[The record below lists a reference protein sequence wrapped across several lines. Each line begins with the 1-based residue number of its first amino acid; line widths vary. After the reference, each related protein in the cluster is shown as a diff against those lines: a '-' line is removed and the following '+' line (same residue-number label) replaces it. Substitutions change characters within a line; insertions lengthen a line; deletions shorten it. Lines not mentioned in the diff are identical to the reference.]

1 MFFDD
6 FKAGLRRIGP
16 IIISASPFGVLFG
29 AVAVEHGLTIG
40 EATLMSAVV
49 YAGASQLVGVNLFD
63 QHLPAWVVILSIF
76 AVNFRHILY
85 SAAIARHIDGLSP
98 WQKAINF
105 FLLTDPH
112 YAEIERQAHVGQ
124 PITFGWVLGL
134 GLGLYVPWL
143 ALTYAGC
150 ILGAFIGDP
159 KSIGLDVLLPVYFL
173 GLVMGFRHRAN
184 WLPVVVAS
192 AVGSMLAIRFVG
204 SPWHVSLGAL
214 AGILVAALMPLPANL
229 PSEIEDA

>member
-85 SAAIARHIDGLSP
+85 SAAIARHIDSLSP

-105 FLLTDPH
+105 FMLTDPH

-134 GLGLYVPWL
+134 GVGLYVPWL

-184 WLPVVVAS
+184 WLPVGVAS
-192 AVGSMLAIRFVG
+192 SLGSMLAIRFVG

-214 AGILVAALMPLPANL
+214 AGIVVAALMPLPANV
-229 PSEIEDA
+229 PSELEDA

>member
-1 MFFDD
+1 MFLDD

-85 SAAIARHIDGLSP
+85 SAAIARHIDSLSP

-105 FLLTDPH
+105 FMLTDPH

-134 GLGLYVPWL
+134 GVGLYVPWL

-192 AVGSMLAIRFVG
+192 SLGSMLAIRFVG

-214 AGILVAALMPLPANL
+214 AGIVVAALMPLPANVS
-229 PSEIEDA
+229 SELEDA

>member
-1 MFFDD
+1 MFLDD

-85 SAAIARHIDGLSP
+85 SAAIARHIDSLSP

-105 FLLTDPH
+105 FMLTDPH

-134 GLGLYVPWL
+134 GVGLYVPWL

-192 AVGSMLAIRFVG
+192 SLGSMLAIRFVG

-214 AGILVAALMPLPANL
+214 AGIVVAALMPLPANV
-229 PSEIEDA
+229 PSELEDA

>member
-1 MFFDD
+1 MFLDD

-85 SAAIARHIDGLSP
+85 SAAIARHIDSLSP

-105 FLLTDPH
+105 FMLTDPH
-112 YAEIERQAHVGQ
+112 YAEIERQVHVGQ

-134 GLGLYVPWL
+134 GVGLYVPWL

-192 AVGSMLAIRFVG
+192 SLGSMLAIRFVG

-214 AGILVAALMPLPANL
+214 AGIVVAALMPLPANV
-229 PSEIEDA
+229 PSELEDA